1 MIVATTII
9 CVMYNA
15 IRITDVSRSQ
25 LQSSGRKLG
34 LKTLNKE
41 DKNTLVCLVAKSLLD
56 YVKIVPGKSRNPTR
70 NDIIKLKPFSLSG
83 LTQINKEIASFHH
96 VEFYSVLQIQYDV
109 PISHTW

>member
-56 YVKIVPGKSRNPTR
+56 SDYVKIVPGKSRNPTR
-70 NDIIKLKPFSLSG
+70 NDIIKLKPF
-83 LTQINKEIASFHH
+83 
-96 VEFYSVLQIQYDV
+96 
-109 PISHTW
+109 